1 MKKLVCLL
9 VAVTLAV
16 SCLAPSALAAD
27 DVTGHWSEPYFRALS
42 AHNVINANGR
52 GDFTPNSQIC
62 RAEFMRY
69 LNRAFGFTEQAD
81 VSAYTDVSSN
91 QWYYETVRIA
101 VKYGYIS
108 GISSTK
114 MNPEGPIT
122 REQVIT
128 ILGRLCKLE
137 TELVKPDALSFT
149 DKKDI
154 ADWSAPYI
162 KWGVDGG
169 YISGYPDKTFRP
181 KRVTTRAEAAK
192 ILYTFLGTMM
202 DKADT
207 AYTGTSLNQD
217 TDNVLVSK
225 ACTLRDMTV
234 PGNLIIS
241 EGVGKGTVT
250 LSNVTVKGRLIAAGG
265 SILFDG
271 VKAEELYV
279 SSAFP
284 TQAVQ
289 LAAAGQTAFGATTVV
304 TNAALTQSALSTGAA
319 GFGTV
324 TVTGA
329 QAVTLSGSFPAVVLS
344 GKNGLTV
351 NAGATVG
358 KLTVNGAANIGGA
371 GVIQSAQF
379 KASGATST
387 IAPDTY
393 SFGAGV
399 YATINGQTVSTDR
412 TELGNSVTPTTT
424 TYDRYGGKDLTVT
437 LRAQSGAALRFIAL
451 DSAALQMG
459 TDYIYETQTGAVT
472 FPAQTMSTLATGG
485 HTLTFVM
492 SDGTN
497 PTLSL
502 TVETITAQSVVTPVS
517 ARFSL
522 TPGSAENR
530 DVTAFLNIDSNT
542 VIQAVFAGSTQLQI
556 GTQYTIDGTRV
567 ILFREALTGLGG
579 SSSGQI
585 DVTFHLSD
593 GTSPQM
599 RLYFV

>member
-137 TELVKPDALSFT
+137 TESVKPDALSFT

-351 NAGATVG
+351 NA
-358 KLTVNGAANIGGA
+358 
-371 GVIQSAQF
+371 
-379 KASGATST
+379 GATST